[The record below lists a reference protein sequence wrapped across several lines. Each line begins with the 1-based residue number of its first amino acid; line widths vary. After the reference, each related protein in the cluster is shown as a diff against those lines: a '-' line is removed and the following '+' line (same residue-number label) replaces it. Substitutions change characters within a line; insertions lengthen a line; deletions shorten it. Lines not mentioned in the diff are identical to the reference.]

1 MSGDRSREHR
11 RLAAECLAMAR
22 QTSDTQI
29 RAYLVDM
36 AQRWLDLDELAEH
49 DPQNKYLRRR
59 AIQAAIGEGLK
70 SLYGLSYSL
79 PPHFLALL
87 AQLNAEIES
96 QTAAGTSPRQRFNY
110 RDARKL
116 N

>member
-1 MSGDRSREHR
+1 MPGDRSREHR
-11 RLAAECLAMAR
+11 RFAGLCLAMAR

-29 RAYLVDM
+29 REYLVDM

-49 DPQNKYLRRR
+49 DPQNHYLQRR

-70 SLYGLSYSL
+70 SLYGLPHSL

-87 AQLNAEIES
+87 AQLNAEIEG
-96 QTAAGTSPRQRFNY
+96 QNGG
-110 RDARKL
+110 
-116 N
+116 